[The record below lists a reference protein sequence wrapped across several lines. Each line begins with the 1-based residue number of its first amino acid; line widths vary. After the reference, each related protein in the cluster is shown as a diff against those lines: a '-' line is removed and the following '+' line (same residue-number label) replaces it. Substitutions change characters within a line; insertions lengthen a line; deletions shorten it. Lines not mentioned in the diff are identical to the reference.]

1 MSAELLESL
10 ETGPSLLFFCGIAMR
25 TCLASVYKVNL
36 IRIIVIAALRLM
48 NPSNI
53 RIIVLSK

>member
-10 ETGPSLLFFCGIAMR
+10 ETGPDLLFFLGITMS
-25 TCLASVYKVNL
+25 TCLASIYKVNPL
-36 IRIIVIAALRLM
+36 RIIVIAALRLM

-53 RIIVLSK
+53 RIIVLSN